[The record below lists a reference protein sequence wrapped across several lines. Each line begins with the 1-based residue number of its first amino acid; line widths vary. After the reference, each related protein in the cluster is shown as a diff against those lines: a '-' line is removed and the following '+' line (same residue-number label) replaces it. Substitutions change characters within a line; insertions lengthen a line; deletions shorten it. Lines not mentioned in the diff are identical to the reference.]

1 MPKAVDHDARRE
13 QIAHA
18 ACIVVAN
25 HGFEQATVVRIAR
38 AAGYTTGMLPHYFSS
53 KQDILLAAL
62 RLSLLRIE
70 ARLNEAGSQ
79 GPDLL
84 AVLTEALPIDESR
97 FQECAFWTAFWGQVS
112 TDSDARRLNAWV
124 HREYGKLFRKCLAT
138 HWPQSVQWPPALRAQ
153 VLLSIMTFINGLTA
167 SAVTSPADWPAAR
180 QVEQLDLQLQML
192 RRWAANTDR
201 AEPAVLR
208 RRPPSERTATAQPAS
223 RSASRTSTRSS
234 TRSSTKPR

>member
-1 MPKAVDHDARRE
+1 MPKAVDHDERRE

-70 ARLNEAGSQ
+70 ARLQEAGNQ

-84 AVLTEALPIDESR
+84 AVLTEALPLDESR

-112 TDSDARRLNAWV
+112 TDSDARQLNAWV
-124 HREYGKLFRKCLAT
+124 HREYAKLFRKCLAT
-138 HWPQSVQWPPALRAQ
+138 HWPQSAHWAPALRAQ

-192 RRWAANTDR
+192 RRWAANADR
-201 AEPAVLR
+201 TEATAA
-208 RRPPSERTATAQPAS
+208 RRPQPRAQRAPSRLTPRTS
-223 RSASRTSTRSS
+223 SRTSN
-234 TRSSTKPR
+234 KPR

>member
-1 MPKAVDHDARRE
+1 MPKAVDHDERRE

-70 ARLNEAGSQ
+70 ARLQEAGSQ

-84 AVLTEALPIDESR
+84 AVLTEALPLDESR

-112 TDSDARRLNAWV
+112 TDSDARQLNAWV
-124 HREYGKLFRKCLAT
+124 HREYAKLFRKCLAT
-138 HWPQSVQWPPALRAQ
+138 HWPQSAHWAPALRAQ

-192 RRWAANTDR
+192 RRWAANADRTDSISS
-201 AEPAVLR
+201 
-208 RRPPSERTATAQPAS
+208 RRPQPRDHRAPSRPTPRTPA
-223 RSASRTSTRSS
+223 RTSTRTSN
-234 TRSSTKPR
+234 KPR

>member
-1 MPKAVDHDARRE
+1 MPKAVDHDERRE

-70 ARLNEAGSQ
+70 ARLRDAGSQ

-84 AVLTEALPIDESR
+84 AVLTEALPLDESR

-112 TDSDARRLNAWV
+112 TDSDARQLNAWV
-124 HREYGKLFRKCLAT
+124 HREYAKLFRKCLAT
-138 HWPQSVQWPPALRAQ
+138 HWPQSAQWTPALRAQ

-167 SAVTSPADWPAAR
+167 SAVTSPADWPAVR

-192 RRWAANTDR
+192 TRWAANADR
-201 AEPAVLR
+201 TQSTPA
-208 RRPPSERTATAQPAS
+208 RRPHPRAHRAPSRPTP
-223 RSASRTSTRSS
+223 RSPSRTSARTSN
-234 TRSSTKPR
+234 KPR

>member
-124 HREYGKLFRKCLAT
+124 HREYAKLFRKCLAT
-138 HWPQSVQWPPALRAQ
+138 HWPQSAQWPPALRAQ

-192 RRWAANTDR
+192 RRWAANVD
-201 AEPAVLR
+201 
-208 RRPPSERTATAQPAS
+208 RTAAHAL
-223 RSASRTSTRSS
+223 RAGGNLRARRTSTN
-234 TRSSTKPR
+234 PR